1 MYLRWLDYTYIW
13 SYLYLYICTTSPW
26 APRQGSTLELDELT
40 STEWIRVFADRY
52 LLTNVS
58 LACWNF
64 SGSIHKIALLTSI
77 IYMCIYIIIY
87 TYIYIYT
94 RIHLYRQTYIFIV
107 CIYIYTDLYSILVLR
122 IHMLRYF
129 APIGSLDIKFCV
141 VRYGTYVSRSVPD
154 ALVTAMRKPSS
165 FMEYHGISWNASYVI
180 RVKSRRL
187 CCVMLPRVTTESL
200 LFDAS
205 RFAFGGIALLLALL
219 VANGLN
225 PRKGRLIDFD
235 WLAWC
240 HG

>member
-1 MYLRWLDYTYIW
+1 
-13 SYLYLYICTTSPW
+13 
-26 APRQGSTLELDELT
+26 
-40 STEWIRVFADRY
+40 
-52 LLTNVS
+52 
-58 LACWNF
+58 
-64 SGSIHKIALLTSI
+64 
-77 IYMCIYIIIY
+77 
-87 TYIYIYT
+87 
-94 RIHLYRQTYIFIV
+94 
-107 CIYIYTDLYSILVLR
+107 
-122 IHMLRYF
+122 MLRYF

-187 CCVMLPRVTTESL
+187 CCVTTESL

-219 VANGLN
+219 VADGLN

-235 WLAWC
+235 
-240 HG
+240 